1 MTRKDPIILMADI
14 IDSRKTDQNA
24 LMRTF
29 KRLTEDVNKR
39 NKRWLRSPI
48 TITLGDEFQCVV
60 KNTSKA
66 ISIILQLEERLIV
79 ENAGFKLRYVV
90 YQGPIDTPINEE
102 IAYGMLGEGLTK
114 AREALESSKATNSRY
129 AIHIHKQEAAAAL
142 TASMS
147 IYQNITDDWKLEKD
161 HALICKFLDLKD
173 YKQVAEALGKTRSQI
188 WKRHKNLKIEP
199 YFAIK
204 QVTQYIADQV

>member
-1 MTRKDPIILMADI
+1 MSRKDPIILMADI
-14 IDSRKTDQNA
+14 VDSRKSDQNA
-24 LMRTF
+24 LMTTF
-29 KRLTEDVNKR
+29 KRLTNEVNTK

-60 KNTSKA
+60 KDTSGA
-66 ISIILQLEERLIV
+66 ISLILQLEEKLIV
-79 ENAGFKLRYVV
+79 EQAGFKLRYVV
-90 YQGPIDTPINEE
+90 YQGPIDTPINQD

-114 AREALESSKATNSRY
+114 AREALETSKTTNNRY
-129 AIHIHKQEAAAAL
+129 VLYLHKQQAAAAL
-142 TASMS
+142 MASMS

-161 HALICKFLDLKD
+161 HALICKFLELKD
-173 YKQVAEALGKTRSQI
+173 YKLVADALGKTRSQI